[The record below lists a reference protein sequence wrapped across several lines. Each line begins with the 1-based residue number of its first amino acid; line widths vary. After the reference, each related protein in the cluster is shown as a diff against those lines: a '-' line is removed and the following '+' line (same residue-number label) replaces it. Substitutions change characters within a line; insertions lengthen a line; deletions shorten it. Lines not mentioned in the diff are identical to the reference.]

1 MSIRWSGDLAVIDR
15 DGFCN
20 IVGRIK
26 DMLIRGGENVYPR
39 EIEDCLIQHPK
50 VQSVQVFG
58 VPDDW
63 VSLWVMLV
71 GYPAES
77 WEAGGQ
83 RPRPPFEELYF
94 EGDINTPFKQDEA
107 VVEKLKAAKMITRP
121 APLPERRQ
129 EIMQL
134 AERLNLPT

>member
-1 MSIRWSGDLAVIDR
+1 
-15 DGFCN
+15 
-20 IVGRIK
+20 
-26 DMLIRGGENVYPR
+26 
-39 EIEDCLIQHPK
+39 
-50 VQSVQVFG
+50 
-58 VPDDW
+58 
-63 VSLWVMLV
+63 MLV

-83 RPRPPFEELYF
+83 RPRPPFEELYY
-94 EGDINTPFKQDEA
+94 EGDINTPFRRDEG
-107 VVEKLKAAKMITRP
+107 VVEKLKAAGMITRP